1 MVDSIWM
8 SLFRNA
14 YFPKW
19 QTESSYQSKLELG
32 EDIIKEVRLSKESFF
47 LIFIKAK
54 INKKLPFLTN

>member
-32 EDIIKEVRLSKESFF
+32 EDIIKEVRLAKESFF
-47 LIFIKAK
+47 SYIYKG
-54 INKKLPFLTN
+54 